1 MLMVRKYSLLRRA
14 SGNRRNRLLG
24 YCLRECSSGVKCLT
38 KNEMTD
44 VFTFQNKEQ
53 GSEKLSHTVLF
64 GRKYLKSKTKKLRH
78 ICFTLQQY
86 YRLRLKKILQIHKAF
101 MKSMKAKKC
110 SKTAIKKT
118 GHNCKCPTLLKFA
131 TVTQHG
137 GRGWHWTNVPNAINA
152 FITNPAHERLYHTN
166 RV

>member
-1 MLMVRKYSLLRRA
+1 MRVLLTKLMCGLMLMVRKYSLLRRA

-24 YCLRECSSGVKCLT
+24 YCLRECSSGVKFLT

-86 YRLRLKKILQIHKAF
+86 YRLRLKKNTPNSQSFYEIHESKEMF
-101 MKSMKAKKC
+101 KNGDKK
-110 SKTAIKKT
+110 
-118 GHNCKCPTLLKFA
+118 
-131 TVTQHG
+131 
-137 GRGWHWTNVPNAINA
+137 
-152 FITNPAHERLYHTN
+152 N
-166 RV
+166 RT